1 MARPSRQTV
10 YARLARAVED
20 LAGVGGLPLPEEA
33 AAIWRDIWYEETH
46 HSTAIEGN
54 TLVLK
59 QVQLLLFEGKAVG
72 SKELREYL
80 EVQAYAD
87 AADWVYAQAI
97 RDPKHSGHDRRVTLT
112 EIREIHRRTVDTV
125 WAHFPP
131 DHLDP
136 KETAGSF
143 RRHDI
148 EAFPGGMKPPPFV
161 DVQPLLTDWVQKV
174 NKRRPPVDRPVVEEL
189 AEYHADF
196 ERIHPFR
203 DGNGRVG
210 RLLLNLLLV
219 RSGYPPAVIYKKDRA
234 TYMRGL
240 ARADDGDPGL
250 LGELLA
256 RSVTHSIERFILP
269 GLAGPLKLV
278 PLAALVN
285 KDASQNALV
294 LAAQRGRLN
303 ATQRGGQWYSSKQAV
318 DEYLRNRYKRSG
330 PGRP

>member
-10 YARLARAVED
+10 YARLDRAVED

-33 AAIWRDIWYEETH
+33 AAIWRDIWFEETH

-80 EVQAYAD
+80 EVQAYAE
-87 AADWVYAQAI
+87 AANWVYAQAI
-97 RDPKHSGHDRRVTLT
+97 RDPTHSGHDRKVTLT
-112 EIREIHRRTVDTV
+112 EVREIHRRTVETV
-125 WAHFPP
+125 WAHYPP
-131 DHLDP
+131 EHLDSR
-136 KETAGSF
+136 EGAGAF

-148 EAFPGGMKPPPFV
+148 EPFPGGMKPPPFV
-161 DVQPLLTDWVQKV
+161 EVQPLLTDWVHNV
-174 NKRRPPVDRPVVEEL
+174 NRRSSGDRPLVEEL
-189 AEYHADF
+189 ADHHAAF

-219 RSGYPPAVIYKKDRA
+219 RSGYPPAVIYKKDRR

-256 RSVTHSIERFILP
+256 RAVTHSIERFILP

-278 PLAALVN
+278 PLAALAD
-285 KDASQNALV
+285 KDISQNALV

-318 DEYLRNRYKRSG
+318 DEYRRNRYKRTH
-330 PGRP
+330 PET